1 MSDYLNNLVTRTLGL
16 APVVRPRLASL
27 FEPSSSVAAD
37 FSINAPT
44 PAETIHEDETRIRPV
59 SDLSLSV
66 PLANSRAS
74 KPETLQFDTVNASGT
89 AETLKSKARE
99 LSRGMLAR
107 SDEPPMYAP
116 QSPTSVAA
124 RATTLEANPLRDL
137 ASKIAEPAVRLKN
150 IRASAGE
157 SVVSESL
164 TRSKQEATPV
174 GGLLGTEPLSPA
186 HRDLLETMAVRARAA
201 QVLGAPMQ
209 SKHVPSF
216 PNKNASN
223 AFPAPE
229 VEPTI
234 SITIGRVDVRA
245 VFPQP
250 QAQRTRRVHPAPM
263 SLDEYLKRRNEGR
276 K

>member
-16 APVVRPRLASL
+16 APGVRPRLASL

-37 FSINAPT
+37 FSINAQT
-44 PAETIHEDETRIRPV
+44 RAEKIHEAETRIQPV
-59 SDLSLSV
+59 SDSLSLR
-66 PLANSRAS
+66 LGNSHS
-74 KPETLQFDTVNASGT
+74 TEPESTQFDRVNATG
-89 AETLKSKARE
+89 AVETPQSEARE
-99 LSRGMLAR
+99 LSQERFTRRNELSMFAT
-107 SDEPPMYAP
+107 
-116 QSPTSVAA
+116 QTPTSAA
-124 RATTLEANPLRDL
+124 YRANRLEATVNEAYPLLDL
-137 ASKIAEPAVRLKN
+137 TSKIAQPVLRVKSTMLSESSTRSPQEPA
-150 IRASAGE
+150 
-157 SVVSESL
+157 
-164 TRSKQEATPV
+164 

-186 HRDLLETMAVRARAA
+186 YRDLLETMAVRARAA
-201 QVLGAPMQ
+201 QVLVAPMQ
-209 SKHVPSF
+209 SKHVSSF
-216 PNKNASN
+216 PTQNAST

-276 K
+276 R